1 MDLCY
6 KDLSL
11 NEGRSS
17 RARQERPHPPRMGA
31 TEGIVFKG
39 RGREILFGMKGWRPS
54 ACPIGPKTG
63 SGLVKRAYSCR
74 TSDRSAC
81 LFRGSSVP
89 GLMTRGLVLDA
100 GFPFRAQSGS
110 AADRSGRNR
119 AQASATMKRRQ
130 PFTHL
135 HETAGGTETKIEGPT
150 MNPGA
155 NMPTPPL
162 PRYLKPESAS
172 KRKKCGNSEFTHR
185 QRYPPHPEERCEAS
199 RLEGCS
205 SGRTSVVQA
214 GASFEAASRRLRTR
228 VRQLKMPWGSA

>member
-1 MDLCY
+1 
-6 KDLSL
+6 
-11 NEGRSS
+11 
-17 RARQERPHPPRMGA
+17 MGV
-31 TEGIVFKG
+31 TEGLVFKG

-100 GFPFRAQSGS
+100 GFLFALIRLC
-110 AADRSGRNR
+110 GRQVGPKPR
-119 AQASATMKRRQ
+119 PSVRDDEKAPAL
-130 PFTHL
+130 PHL
-135 HETAGGTETKIEGPT
+135 PEEPKTKIEGPT

-155 NMPTPPL
+155 NMPTL

-172 KRKKCGNSEFTHR
+172 TRKN
-185 QRYPPHPEERCEAS
+185 AS
-199 RLEGCS
+199 GGGRKSLKRLELAKES
-205 SGRTSVVQA
+205 KDFNLDFVPPDLEFVPSGLDFLPKNLDFLQPAGGAGLPVLAQA
-214 GASFEAASRRLRTR
+214 TRR
-228 VRQLKMPWGSA
+228 